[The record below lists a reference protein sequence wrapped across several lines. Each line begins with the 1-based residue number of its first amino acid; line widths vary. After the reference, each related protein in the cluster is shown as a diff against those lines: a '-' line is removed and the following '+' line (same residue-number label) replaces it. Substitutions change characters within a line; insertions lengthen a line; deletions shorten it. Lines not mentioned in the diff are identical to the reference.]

1 MDDFRE
7 TIIAGVS
14 GPVGGIKSKG
24 WVAGDHAGYNWQ
36 FGSVV
41 SGLEG
46 DLSATG
52 VKGSSDTVVV
62 PFAGGS
68 MTSVAHND
76 VKYVGTVRA
85 RLGFATEAL
94 GSSFMF
100 YSTAGAA
107 WERVDQSGNAQN
119 GPPVTFSSSFV
130 RPTNL
135 FGWVAGVGA
144 EAKLLGSN
152 WIGRLEYLH
161 YDFGSAHTATGIT
174 NAGLLGFTNFV
185 DSPGT
190 QTMDVVRAGLSYEFG
205 ADSVLARY

>member
-1 MDDFRE
+1 
-7 TIIAGVS
+7 
-14 GPVGGIKSKG
+14 
-24 WVAGDHAGYNWQ
+24 VAGGHAGYNWE

-52 VKGSSDTVVV
+52 VKGSSDTFVVL
-62 PFAGGS
+62 FASGS

-76 VKYVGTVRA
+76 VKYVGTVRG
-85 RLGFATEAL
+85 RLGIATEAL
-94 GSSFMF
+94 GSGFMF
-100 YSTAGAA
+100 YGTAGAA

-119 GPPVTFSSSFV
+119 GPPVTFSNSFV

-135 FGWVAGVGA
+135 LGWVAGVGA

-161 YDFGSAHTATGIT
+161 YDFGSAHTATGVT
-174 NAGLLGFTNFV
+174 NAGVAGFTNFV

-190 QTMDVVRAGLSYEFG
+190 QTMDVVRAGLAYKFG
-205 ADSVLARY
+205 ADAVLARY